1 MRTKVDSNASSLA
14 TILMSYAAGPL
25 ELTRRTKVL
34 VWDDEIPVTDDMF
47 PEPTMSNGSSSHSTH
62 VPTIS
67 PHASIASMPLPTQT
81 RHARSQSVS
90 GFPPPIRRMST
101 DMVGISR
108 PVSFSA
114 KFQRVHPAT
123 TGVTVLEHMERLDAV
138 EAGLKRLAVDE
149 NVVQDDEEV
158 DVGESSSSVRSQNRI
173 PSSAPP
179 GQTTFTSPPLSREPS
194 GEGGVGL
201 LSPGG
206 TSERLPA
213 VPEAD
218 DAESHN
224 ALEMSF
230 AEEDLVALSK
240 STSQIE
246 VPALHT
252 RFASFQNHTR
262 EGERPSL
269 EWMQSDPASESP
281 KVRTAIV
288 EVST

>member
-1 MRTKVDSNASSLA
+1 
-14 TILMSYAAGPL
+14 
-25 ELTRRTKVL
+25 
-34 VWDDEIPVTDDMF
+34 
-47 PEPTMSNGSSSHSTH
+47 
-62 VPTIS
+62 
-67 PHASIASMPLPTQT
+67 
-81 RHARSQSVS
+81 
-90 GFPPPIRRMST
+90 MST

-138 EAGLKRLAVDE
+138 EAGLKRLAVDDE